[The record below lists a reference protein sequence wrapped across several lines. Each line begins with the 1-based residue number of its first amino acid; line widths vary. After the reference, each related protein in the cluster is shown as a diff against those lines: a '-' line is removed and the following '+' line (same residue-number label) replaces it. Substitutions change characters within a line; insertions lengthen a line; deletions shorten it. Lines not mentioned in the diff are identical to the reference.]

1 MITFQTG
8 IREYHG
14 PLSNSYVHCL
24 SGLTFVY
31 DKCTYDPCRQM
42 APRIRRYKSKRLRKK
57 YIDKIFAE
65 PIQKDM
71 YNYYHVMRVSDALSQ
86 EKFSS
91 FDYLAEQRRKLHGN
105 TNKNRCDGC

>member
-1 MITFQTG
+1 MSITIQSG
-8 IREYHG
+8 IREYFG
-14 PLSNSYVHCL
+14 PLSNSYVHYL

-31 DKCTYDPCRQM
+31 GKCTYDPCREM

-71 YNYYHVMRVSDALSQ
+71 YNYYHVMRIPNTLSQ

-91 FDYLAEQRRKLHGN
+91 VMYFDEQRYLRRK
-105 TNKNRCDGC
+105 K

>member
-1 MITFQTG
+1 MSITLVTE
-8 IREYHG
+8 IREY
-14 PLSNSYVHCL
+14 PDPSSISYLHYL

-31 DKCTYDPCRQM
+31 GKCTYDPCREM

-71 YNYYHVMRVSDALSQ
+71 YNYYHVMRMSDTLSQ
-86 EKFSS
+86 ERFSS
-91 FDYLAEQRRKLHGN
+91 IDYSAEQRYLRRK
-105 TNKNRCDGC
+105 KNDTFKS